1 MEMNSYHYSK
11 QEEDV
16 QELDRETK
24 FNEDIARVEASDE
37 SKNYPGSKCFLSLFL
52 LFTISILRNIEIKFL
67 ML

>member
-16 QELDRETK
+16 QELDRETE

-37 SKNYPGSKCFLSLFL
+37 SKNFPESKCFFLSFFL
-52 LFTISILRNIEIKFL
+52 LFPY
-67 ML
+67 

>member
-37 SKNYPGSKCFLSLFL
+37 SKNNPGSKCFFLSFFL
-52 LFTISILRNIEIKFL
+52 LFPY
-67 ML
+67 

>member
-1 MEMNSYHYSK
+1 MEMKSYHYSK

-16 QELDRETK
+16 QELDRETE

-37 SKNYPGSKCFLSLFL
+37 SKNFPESKCFFFILFPS
-52 LFTISILRNIEIKFL
+52 ISILRNIEIKFL